1 MKKYIKVILR
11 DSNPPKIIK
20 VSKGYALNYLIPKQI
35 ADIATK
41 NKIEQINLLNNLS
54 TQKINRSQQKNLRVN
69 TIINE
74 IKMIHVRRKCGS
86 NYQIF
91 GSVNEQEIKEL
102 ISKTIKYPIDKKQ
115 ITIKQIKQLGT
126 YLCEIII
133 NERIK
138 SSIRIRIIP
147 NNI

>member
-11 DSNPPKIIK
+11 DSHPQKIIK

-35 ADIATK
+35 ADLATK
-41 NKIEQINLLNNLS
+41 NRIEQVNLRNSLS

-69 TIINE
+69 TNINKIKIIH
-74 IKMIHVRRKCGS
+74 IRRKCGS

-91 GSVNEQEIKEL
+91 GSVNEQEIKAL
-102 ISKTIKYPIDKKQ
+102 ISKTIKYPLDKKQ

-126 YLCEIII
+126 YLCEIIV

-138 SSIRIRIIP
+138 SAIRIRIIP

>member
-11 DSNPPKIIK
+11 DSHPPKITK
-20 VSKGYALNYLIPKQI
+20 VSKGYALNYLIPKQM

-41 NKIEQINLLNNLS
+41 NKIEQVNLLSSLS
-54 TQKINRSQQKNLRVN
+54 TQKINRSQQKNLKIN
-69 TIINE
+69 TIVNE
-74 IKMIHVRRKCGS
+74 ITMIHIRRKCGS

-102 ISKTIKYPIDKKQ
+102 ISKTIKYPIDKKY
-115 ITIKQIKQLGT
+115 IAVKQIKQLGT
-126 YLCEIII
+126 YLCEVMI
-133 NERIK
+133 NEKIK

-147 NNI
+147 NHI